1 MLYAHTILAGRAEPT
16 FDRHGGI
23 TLLKASSHVEGEH
36 EGFLTGGG
44 GHRGYLC
51 GSSGKMKGEQ
61 MSFIQFIMALFGIGS
76 NAGAQ
81 IDPHG

>member
-1 MLYAHTILAGRAEPT
+1 MKTT
-16 FDRHGGI
+16 FVAR
-23 TLLKASSHVEGEH
+23 
-36 EGFLTGGG
+36 
-44 GHRGYLC
+44 RGKC
-51 GSSGKMKGEQ
+51 KGEQ